1 MKFLQKFIANKY
13 PITFSLFLVW
23 ILFFDGN
30 SAIFIYKQYNE
41 LKNLKIQE
49 AFLSKEIAE
58 MKEQKENLF
67 YDDDKL
73 ERYARENYFFKKD
86 VEDIFVIEKKKD

>member
-1 MKFLQKFIANKY
+1 MKLLQKLIENKY

-23 ILFFDGN
+23 VLFFDGN

-49 AFLSKEIAE
+49 AFLTKDIID
-58 MKEQKENLF
+58 MKQQKDDLF
-67 YDDDKL
+67 SNDEKL
-73 ERYARENYFFKKD
+73 EKYARENYFFKKD
-86 VEDIFVIEKKKD
+86 DEDIYVIENSED